1 MATPTQE
8 NGYRLTASSRAMW
21 KERKVPVM
29 FGGLIYCHIQELITA
44 RGPENEG
51 GKKKDEQYGKRGN
64 SVCLGELA
72 WLSEL
77 KPQSSIA
84 GVSWGRAANPP
95 GPPLTTYFLLGGGK
109 SLSEE
114 LAVVRALISGPRPR
128 PRGLIT

>member
-1 MATPTQE
+1 M
-8 NGYRLTASSRAMW
+8 
-21 KERKVPVM
+21 PVM
-29 FGGLIYCHIQELITA
+29 FGGLIYCLIQELITA

-51 GKKKDEQYGKRGN
+51 GKKRDEQYGKRGN

-72 WLSEL
+72 WLSKL

-84 GVSWGRAANPP
+84 GVSWGRSANPP

-114 LAVVRALISGPRPR
+114 LACGERFDQWSQTSAQGTHNMKGWWKVGPKL
-128 PRGLIT
+128 RGPA